1 MTLVGYGFVGQ
12 AAYEIL
18 KRYGEVKII
27 DPAKGYPECYSDNEI
42 YYIAIDPGLDFSGLY
57 DVLDKIKERLNPIE
71 IGRAS
76 CRERV

>member
-27 DPAKGYPECYSDNEI
+27 DPAKGYPECYADNEI
-42 YYIAIDPGLDFSGLY
+42 
-57 DVLDKIKERLNPIE
+57 
-71 IGRAS
+71 
-76 CRERV
+76 